1 MRVGAYVLHHLL
13 TYNMIPLIDSV
24 LSIQLCKT
32 GDPSSMV
39 LEVLLLSHLTGVTCC
54 AFVKTVKF
62 NFYYSP
68 FQGYN
73 YVEVLRSM

>member
-1 MRVGAYVLHHLL
+1 
-13 TYNMIPLIDSV
+13 
-24 LSIQLCKT
+24 
-32 GDPSSMV
+32 MV